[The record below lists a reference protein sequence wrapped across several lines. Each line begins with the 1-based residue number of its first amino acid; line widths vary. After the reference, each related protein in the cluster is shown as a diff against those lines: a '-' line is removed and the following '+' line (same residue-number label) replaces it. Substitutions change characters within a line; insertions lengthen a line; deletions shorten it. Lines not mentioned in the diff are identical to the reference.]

1 MESPSPF
8 RRKVLLPVFGAA
20 LLLNVHGHR
29 TRATPCGSACL
40 ISAGAAACPPGLG
53 TVGPWQREPA
63 VVPPAAAAERTTG
76 MP

>member
-29 TRATPCGSACL
+29 AQTSPCGSACL
-40 ISAGAAACPPGLG
+40 LSASAAACPPGLG
-53 TVGPWQREPA
+53 AGKRAEPGRPA
-63 VVPPAAAAERTTG
+63 EAPAEAERAAA

>member
-29 TRATPCGSACL
+29 AQTSPCGSACL
-40 ISAGAAACPPGLG
+40 LSASAAACPPGLG
-53 TVGPWQREPA
+53 AVKPAKPMTTVDALGVAER
-63 VVPPAAAAERTTG
+63 AAA

>member
-29 TRATPCGSACL
+29 AQTSSCGSACL
-40 ISAGAAACPPGLG
+40 LSASAAACPPGLG
-53 TVGPWQREPA
+53 SGQRVKQQPA
-63 VVPPAAAAERTTG
+63 VVPLVVAEPAAA